1 MAQPKMDERKKA
13 FAIQTGTEA
22 LNQLA
27 ESLPAEALDR
37 LVAKSKQPY
46 SFLVELLVEAAPHAA
61 QQSSALDRAAVRG
74 LRVRQD
80 LLAQEGGLASA
91 SELATFFEPQL
102 TRQAV
107 DERRKKRQLVALE
120 DGSGHFKYPVWQ
132 VHDGASLPGLVDV
145 ISELDVADQ
154 MAVVVFFL
162 QPDPR
167 LKVKG
172 RRPLDIAR
180 GGDVKLLLEL
190 ARTFGE
196 HGAL

>member
-1 MAQPKMDERKKA
+1 MAQPKLDKLKKA

-22 LNQLA
+22 LNALA
-27 ESLPAEALDR
+27 ESLPAAALDR
-37 LVAKSKQPY
+37 LVAKAKEPY
-46 SFLVELLVEAAPHAA
+46 AFLVDLLVEATPHAA
-61 QQSSALDRAAVRG
+61 QQSSALDRAALRG

-91 SELATFFEPQL
+91 SQLATFFAPQL
-102 TRQAV
+102 SRQAV
-107 DERRKKRQLVALE
+107 DERRNKRQLVALE
-120 DGSGHFKYPVWQ
+120 DGSGHFKYPIWQ

-145 ISELDVADQ
+145 LGELDVADP

-167 LKVKG
+167 LKG
-172 RRPLDIAR
+172 RRPLDAAR
-180 GGDVKLLLEL
+180 RGDVKLLLEL
-190 ARTFGE
+190 ALTFGE